1 MDQDTKKKLNV
12 GCGRDSRVGWVN
24 LDASP
29 LPGVD
34 VVHDLESLPLPFAD
48 EEFDEILCQDV
59 LEHIEYI
66 PVLKELHRILKKG
79 GTIVIRVPHFT
90 SRNNFVDPTHR
101 KLFSVD
107 TWEFFVSSGSSH
119 MQHLQPVRAY
129 YFDFAFSG
137 IESRVLSF
145 EGRRELFYHRIVG
158 WFVNRS
164 PSAQTLYESSFLSRL
179 VPAENLLVKL
189 RK

>member
-1 MDQDTKKKLNV
+1 MSPEKKKKLNV
-12 GCGRDSRVGWVN
+12 GCGRDSRAGWVN

-34 VVHDLESLPLPFAD
+34 IVHNLENLPLPFAD
-48 EEFDEILCQDV
+48 GEFDEILCQDV

-66 PVLKELHRILKKG
+66 PVLRDLHRILKPG
-79 GTIVIRVPHFT
+79 GELTVRVPHFT

-107 TWEFFVSSGSSH
+107 TWEFFVSSGSPH

-129 YFDFAFSG
+129 YFDFAFSR
-137 IESRVLSF
+137 IESRSLSF
-145 EGRRELFYHRIVG
+145 ELRRALFYNRIVG
-158 WFVNRS
+158 WLVNRS
-164 PSAQTLYESSFLSRL
+164 PRAQTLYESSFLSRL
-179 VPAENLLVKL
+179 FPAENLEVKL